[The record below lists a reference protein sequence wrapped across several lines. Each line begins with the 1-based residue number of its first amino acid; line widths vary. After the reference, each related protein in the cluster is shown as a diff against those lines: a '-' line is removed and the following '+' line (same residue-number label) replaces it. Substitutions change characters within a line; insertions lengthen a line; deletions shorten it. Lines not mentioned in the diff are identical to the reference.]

1 MTPIDLHSKT
11 RKELSQLARSRSI
24 QRWHSMKKQDLINA
38 LIALNRKENPNNST
52 SQNGHHSGQQDW
64 DLSKRKLSASRKDS
78 DFIHSKLNGG
88 CASDLLQLQTASPF
102 WVMAKWSLTNE
113 TIERASVAL
122 GSYFHTAKP
131 VIRIFETNSDCS
143 TTENLLKYQIEIHG
157 NVNHWYIHVDQAPT
171 TLVAQLGFLTS
182 KGQFFI
188 LSKSD
193 RTEVKASII
202 NPSDK
207 NSKESPNDT
216 GHEELPEPADLEFQL
231 DAELIFKGLAHPH
244 AEIELEGDIIKA
256 NEQGEFEFRIDLPNG
271 RQVIPAVMVT
281 ADGES
286 RKTIVLG
293 LERSTK
299 ELEPQVLARYHD
311 HA

>member
-24 QRWHSMKKQDLINA
+24 QRWHSMKKQDLIDA

-52 SQNGHHSGQQDW
+52 QKNGHHSGQQDW
-64 DLSKRKLSASRKDS
+64 DLSKRNISDARKDS
-78 DFIHSKLNGG
+78 DFVHSKLNGG
-88 CASDLLQLQTASPF
+88 GTSDQLQLQMASPS

-113 TIERASVAL
+113 TIERASAAL
-122 GSYFHTAKP
+122 GSYFHNAKP

-143 TTENLLKYQIEIHG
+143 TTENLLRYQIEIHG

-188 LSKSD
+188 LAKSD

-202 NPSDK
+202 NPSEK
-207 NSKESPNDT
+207 NSKEPLTDNQNDD
-216 GHEELPEPADLEFQL
+216 LPESSDPDFQL
-231 DAELIFKGLAHPH
+231 DAELVFKGLAHPH

-256 NEQGEFEFRIDLPNG
+256 NDQGEFEFRIDLPNG
-271 RQVIPAVMVT
+271 RQVIPAVMIT

-293 LERSTK
+293 VERSTK
-299 ELEPQVLARYHD
+299 ELEPQVLARYHERT
-311 HA
+311 